1 VFGTHLRYPVV
12 KSTTALIDIM
22 KFKTS
27 DLIEPLIAL
36 GALLLLGLIVF
47 AIMKPFLAA
56 SLWAAILVLSTWKPY
71 LYLVNKLNGRRAIA
85 AVLLLVGMCLF
96 LLLPV
101 IYAASD
107 FANVGVKFIAGVR
120 ASFEAGWPALPVWLV
135 QLPLVGASI
144 NEFWVGLGA
153 HDAKTM
159 SMIRGLIGP
168 ATQWAIIIASEI
180 GGGMILMLMSLF
192 IAFFIYQDGE
202 HIRDWVRGLMERIA
216 GERSTELL
224 AVSVG
229 STKGVV
235 YGFLGTAVAQAVL
248 SWFAYL
254 IAGVPNA
261 MSLGFASFILALL
274 PGGPVL
280 LGLPAAAWLYHQGD
294 VAWAIFLAVW
304 MLLVVSSA
312 DNVIKPLLI
321 GKGSNLPF
329 ILILFGVLGGA
340 IAFGMLGVFIGPV
353 LLTVFYE
360 IARTWI
366 LRPSVLPPDAI
377 VGDAGEVTK
386 LD

>member
-1 VFGTHLRYPVV
+1 M
-12 KSTTALIDIM
+12 KIKTAE
-22 KFKTS
+22 
-27 DLIEPLIAL
+27 LIEPLVAL
-36 GALLLLGLIVF
+36 GALVLLCFTVF

-56 SLWAAILVLSTWKPY
+56 SLWAAILVLSTWRPY
-71 LYLVNKLNGRRAIA
+71 LFFVKKLHGRRALA
-85 AVLLLVGMCLF
+85 AVLLLSLMCIF
-96 LLLPV
+96 LMLPI

-107 FANVGVKFIAGVR
+107 FADVGVNFIANVR
-120 ASFEAGWPALPVWLV
+120 NSFESGWPALPEWLV
-135 QLPLVGASI
+135 TLPLAGEAI
-144 NEFWVGLGA
+144 NEFWLGLGA

-159 SMIRGLIGP
+159 SMIRSMIAP
-168 ATQWAIIIASEI
+168 VTQWLIVIASEV
-180 GGGMILMLMSLF
+180 GGGLIMMLMSLF

-202 HIRDWVRGLMERIA
+202 HIRDWVRGLMERVA
-216 GERSTELL
+216 GERSAELL
-224 AVSVG
+224 TVSVG

-248 SWFAYL
+248 AWFAYL
-254 IAGVPNA
+254 LAGVPNA

-294 VAWAIFLAVW
+294 IAWAIFLAAW

-321 GKGSNLPF
+321 GKGSKLPF

-340 IAFGMLGVFIGPV
+340 MAFGMLGVFIGPV

-360 IARTWI
+360 IARSWI
-366 LRPSVLPPDAI
+366 LHAQQLPPDAVI
-377 VGDAGEVTK
+377 GTADEVTK
-386 LD
+386 EQVAK